1 MWLWRRP
8 LRQSVTWVW
17 LTAMGRCV
25 SVIPGGKVNHSQ
37 LNEAHHCP
45 PRVFDLPAVGQNLS
59 GVSRMGPRPQ
69 CVSTQEGWQGKAEDV
84 GGAFIFIISFL
95 SGRPAHWRQKKM
107 LLLKNPESVHLSVSF
122 IFFLSFLAFS
132 HFAEYTQSTPFCRL
146 LSHTHTPPLPSFLS
160 HAHTLSRCV
169 TRQHPNTRMHTL
181 THLTCV
187 KKYFFQPF
195 HFSVANYSVV

>member
-45 PRVFDLPAVGQNLS
+45 PQVFDLPAVGQNLS
-59 GVSRMGPRPQ
+59 GESRMGPRPQ
-69 CVSTQEGWQGKAEDV
+69 FVLTQEGWQCKAEDV

-95 SGRPAHWRQKKM
+95 SGRPEHWRQKKCYCY
-107 LLLKNPESVHLSVSF
+107 PESVHLFVSF
-122 IFFLSFLAFS
+122 IFFFLFS
-132 HFAEYTQSTPFCRL
+132 YFAEYTQSTPFCRL
-146 LSHTHTPPLPSFLS
+146 LSHTHSTPF
-160 HAHTLSRCV
+160 
-169 TRQHPNTRMHTL
+169 
-181 THLTCV
+181 
-187 KKYFFQPF
+187 
-195 HFSVANYSVV
+195 